1 MAWASLVHR
10 AGSARPMTS
19 STMPSRRAHALM
31 VSSAMPNSS
40 MATTATIEPAGIW
53 SARRAS
59 RPSILVRWAR
69 VDAMMSAWRASISS
83 RVTVTW
89 LSDAGTAPVRRA
101 SAIRARSDRVPLV
114 ATVIVGRREAISSA
128 TGARVAVM
136 RSRRRRASSADGGS
150 SRTSSVVRRP
160 TPRGRV
166 AARSRPSGPPTI
178 TSRLPPPRS
187 RHRAGPGSMTTL
199 ARTAWK
205 ISRAS
210 SSPLSSST
218 RTPVAA

>member
-1 MAWASLVHR
+1 
-10 AGSARPMTS
+10 
-19 STMPSRRAHALM
+19 
-31 VSSAMPNSS
+31 

-59 RPSILVRWAR
+59 RPGILVRWAS
-69 VDAMMSAWRASISS
+69 VDDMMSTWSASSSS

-89 LSDAGTAPVRRA
+89 FIDAGTTPVRRA
-101 SAIRARSDRVPLV
+101 TAMRARSERVPLV
-114 ATVIVGRREAISSA
+114 PTAMVGRRAAISSA
-128 TGARVAVM
+128 TGARVAV
-136 RSRRRRASSADGGS
+136 RRWRRRRASSADGGS

-199 ARTAWK
+199 ARTAWNTR
-205 ISRAS
+205 RAS
-210 SSPLSSST
+210 SIPLSSPT